1 MALLGGAPLPPA
13 RAGRGSSVVCAPP
26 ALFSMGGQTLTNKPN
41 ILDWANVM
49 EYIDLELRDI
59 QSLRAVCRGEC
70 IRGRGGGALPCGISW
85 KQSQA
90 GSFLGSMPAD
100 MEQMRRIARLKT

>member
-1 MALLGGAPLPPA
+1 MALLGGVSWPPA
-13 RAGRGSSVVCAPP
+13 HARRGSSVMCAAP
-26 ALFSMGGQTLTNKPN
+26 ALFSMGSQTLTNKPN

-49 EYIDLELRDI
+49 VYIDFELRDI
-59 QSLRAVCRGEC
+59 QSPRAVCRGEC

-90 GSFLGSMPAD
+90 GSILGSMPAD
-100 MEQMRRIARLKT
+100 MEQMRRSARLKT

>member
-1 MALLGGAPLPPA
+1 MALLGGVSWPPA
-13 RAGRGSSVVCAPP
+13 HARRGSSVVCAAP

-59 QSLRAVCRGEC
+59 QSLRAVCRSCASEVVSVVLC
-70 IRGRGGGALPCGISW
+70 HVAFHRSNLRLNPSSDPCLPTWSRCAALHV
-85 KQSQA
+85 
-90 GSFLGSMPAD
+90 
-100 MEQMRRIARLKT
+100 